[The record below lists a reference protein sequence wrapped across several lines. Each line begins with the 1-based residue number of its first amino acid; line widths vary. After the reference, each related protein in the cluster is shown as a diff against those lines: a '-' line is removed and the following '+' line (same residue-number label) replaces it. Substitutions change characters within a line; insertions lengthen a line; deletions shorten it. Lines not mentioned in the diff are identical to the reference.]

1 MKFKSQEN
9 EKYFFKKFSI
19 MNITAVSLNIYSEC
33 LYAEKE
39 GSLYN
44 ILIIQYPMQINH
56 YSNSAWLY
64 HFSFKPLATKS

>member
-44 ILIIQYPMQINH
+44 ILIINIRCRLTTIQIQPGFITF
-56 YSNSAWLY
+56 L
-64 HFSFKPLATKS
+64 